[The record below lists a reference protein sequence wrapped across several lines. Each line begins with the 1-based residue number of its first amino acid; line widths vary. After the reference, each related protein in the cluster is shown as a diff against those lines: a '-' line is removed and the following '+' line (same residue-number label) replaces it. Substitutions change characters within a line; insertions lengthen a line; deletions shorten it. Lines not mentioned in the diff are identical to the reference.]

1 MNNDKIK
8 RFENTEDVF
17 RCPIC
22 RSHLKLKEKSLK
34 CENNH
39 SFDIA
44 KQGYIN
50 LLMNSKKQKL
60 YDKSSFENR
69 RLILENGFYDH
80 ILKEILVFLKNNSI
94 SKILDIGCGEGYYS
108 NKIDQLSPQSL
119 EIFSFDIAKD
129 SIVLATKEDL
139 RHSIRWFVSD
149 LADLPIQ
156 DYSMDCI
163 LDVFS
168 PANYNEF
175 NRILR
180 DDGFL
185 LKIVPGENHLKEIRA
200 KVKNKLNK
208 EDYSNKSVIN
218 CFEESF
224 KIIDHKKISAN
235 YRLSEHEREALIHMT
250 PLLFNID
257 TNDINWDDITNITID
272 AEMLI
277 GRKKVL

>member
-8 RFENTEDVF
+8 RFENADETF

-22 RSHLKLKEKSLK
+22 RSYLKLKEKSLK

-80 ILKEILVFLKNNSI
+80 ILKEILLFLNNNSI
-94 SKILDIGCGEGYYS
+94 NKVLDIGCGEGFYS
-108 NKIDQLSPQSL
+108 NKISQLSSRAL
-119 EIFSFDIAKD
+119 EIFAFDIAKD
-129 SIVLATKEDL
+129 SIVLATKEDSD
-139 RHSIRWFVSD
+139 RSVKWFVSD

-156 DYSMDCI
+156 NSSIDCI
-163 LDVFS
+163 LDIFS

-175 NRILR
+175 NRILK

-200 KVKNKLNK
+200 RVKDKLNK
-208 EDYSNKSVIN
+208 EDYSNKDVIN

-224 KIIDHKKISAN
+224 KIIDHKKVSAS
-235 YRLSEHEREALIHMT
+235 YKLSTEERHALIHMT

-257 TNDINWDDITNITID
+257 MEKIDWNDMSSITID

-277 GRKKVL
+277 GKKLVP